1 MKTYLTSQQN
11 RNLIDMNYELISE
24 INKIKN
30 RVSKMNITD
39 EVVLMI
45 IEKELTS
52 MKRKVKSNNF
62 ILANYPT
69 ISKNL

>member
-1 MKTYLTSQQN
+1 MTTYLTSQQN
-11 RNLIDMNYELISE
+11 RNLIDINNDLQNE
-24 INKIKN
+24 INQVKK

-39 EVVLMI
+39 EVVLMV
-45 IEKELTS
+45 IEKELNS
-52 MKRKVKSNNF
+52 MKRKIKANNF